1 LQNPV
6 TRWLTRLRTRG
17 VGDDRSHVPSPSN
30 AAVPGA
36 PPSARDFKYFET
48 LPGRLFLLSGALV
61 LALFV
66 VRLFVTLPEIVDI
79 FRKVVSLAF
88 IVATGWLAT
97 LAFVHNRRLLL
108 WRVRR
113 KLILSYVLLGFVP
126 VVLVA
131 VFALTGGFLLY
142 TNVAA
147 YVFHEGFR
155 DFQDDVQQIAETSA
169 IELGRNPQGTLP
181 AIERKVA
188 NLAGQYPALS
198 LAVVQMRAG
207 DRPAGNG
214 ATEAV
219 VRAGPWAHAPPPAD
233 VPQWVELAGGFHGI
247 LAVGNSGRADDE
259 HLVIRAVVPTSDG
272 ARMVVA
278 DLPVDTDLVARL
290 DDRTGARMGEMAV
303 DKVCG
308 GRPREDQGAS
318 RGRMLTLFRK
328 SVFFMDCTDWRF
340 GQTGR
345 VSIAL
350 DAPLGRLYT
359 RLASAQGSTISWD
372 IFLPFLGVL
381 AVLFLIIQ
389 GSALFFGVV
398 LARSIT
404 SAVHELFV
412 GTARVQ
418 QGDFGHR
425 IAVATTDQLG
435 ELSGSFNRMSASIE
449 HLLHVQREKQRLDDE
464 LRIARD
470 IQKSL
475 LPIEPPRIAGI
486 TFADLCEP
494 AREVGGDYYD
504 FFEIGPRQ
512 IGVLIADV
520 SGKGTSAALYMAEL
534 KGLMLALSHKERS
547 PRRLLI
553 DVNRLLAA
561 HLDNRSF
568 ITMTYAII
576 DLEAATLTLARA
588 GHTPTIVVS
597 AGASH
602 LITPEGMVL
611 GLRLPGAGERFEQM
625 LKEHCQPIA
634 PGDVIVLYTDG
645 ITEAMDADGELFGDT
660 ALAHVLASQQHLDAA
675 GIRERV
681 LREVKAFVG
690 DAEPHDDMTM
700 VVIKIGDVGAAA

>member
-1 LQNPV
+1 MAVASLPGSSPS
-6 TRWLTRLRTRG
+6 TPRC
-17 VGDDRSHVPSPSN
+17 PSP
-30 AAVPGA
+30 AA
-36 PPSARDFKYFET
+36 PSARQRTRRTARARFFDLFRQTVSVLECRQWSTEQQGSAWVTIHAPVGRIYDE
-48 LPGRLFLLSGALV
+48 LAEVNDRLAPGLSADVFLFALV
-61 LALFV
+61 M
-66 VRLFVTLPEIVDI
+66 
-79 FRKVVSLAF
+79 
-88 IVATGWLAT
+88 
-97 LAFVHNRRLLL
+97 
-108 WRVRR
+108 
-113 KLILSYVLLGFVP
+113 
-126 VVLVA
+126 
-131 VFALTGGFLLY
+131 
-142 TNVAA
+142 
-147 YVFHEGFR
+147 
-155 DFQDDVQQIAETSA
+155 
-169 IELGRNPQGTLP
+169 
-181 AIERKVA
+181 
-188 NLAGQYPALS
+188 LAG
-198 LAVVQMRAG
+198 
-207 DRPAGNG
+207 
-214 ATEAV
+214 
-219 VRAGPWAHAPPPAD
+219 
-233 VPQWVELAGGFHGI
+233 
-247 LAVGNSGRADDE
+247 
-259 HLVIRAVVPTSDG
+259 
-272 ARMVVA
+272 
-278 DLPVDTDLVARL
+278 
-290 DDRTGARMGEMAV
+290 
-303 DKVCG
+303 
-308 GRPREDQGAS
+308 
-318 RGRMLTLFRK
+318 
-328 SVFFMDCTDWRF
+328 
-340 GQTGR
+340 
-345 VSIAL
+345 
-350 DAPLGRLYT
+350 
-359 RLASAQGSTISWD
+359 
-372 IFLPFLGVL
+372 
-381 AVLFLIIQ
+381 LFLIVQ
-389 GSALFFGVV
+389 GSALVFGA
-398 LARSIT
+398 LLGKSIT

-412 GTARVQ
+412 GTERVQ
-418 QGDFGHR
+418 QGDFTHR
-425 IAVATTDQLG
+425 IPITSRDQLG
-435 ELSGSFNRMSASIE
+435 ELAESFNRMSASIE

-602 LITPEGMVL
+602 LIAPDGMVL
-611 GLRLPGAGERFEQM
+611 GLRLPGAGERFQQM